1 LATDVIDIV
10 GKLNA
15 GDFVTIINIVNN
27 IRLLIEPK
35 VKKSIY
41 MLELLLKAKQNMK
54 KTFCIKIFPYP
65 LVSSALG
72 TSVIMHSESLGMKT
86 LPTKIMQE
94 IISAKKK
101 I

>member
-1 LATDVIDIV
+1 MAIGVIDIV

-41 MLELLLKAKQNMK
+41 TLELLLKAKQNMK
-54 KTFCIKIFPYP
+54 KKLSVLKFCHFHWFCRHQCD
-65 LVSSALG
+65 SAL
-72 TSVIMHSESLGMKT
+72 SEYLEMKNF
-86 LPTKIMQE
+86 LKE
-94 IISAKKK
+94 IRNHAN
-101 I
+101 

>member
-1 LATDVIDIV
+1 
-10 GKLNA
+10 
-15 GDFVTIINIVNN
+15 
-27 IRLLIEPK
+27 
-35 VKKSIY
+35 

-54 KTFCIKIFPYP
+54 NTFCIKIFPYP

-101 I
+101 NIIQVKNITTMSLSKDQFEFKRTKKLKYF